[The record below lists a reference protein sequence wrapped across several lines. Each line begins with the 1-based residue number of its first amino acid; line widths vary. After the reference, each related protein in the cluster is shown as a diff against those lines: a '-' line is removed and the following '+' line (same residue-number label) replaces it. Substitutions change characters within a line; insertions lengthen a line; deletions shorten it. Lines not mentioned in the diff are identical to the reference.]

1 MCARYPIYSNSTL
14 LPVRGELL
22 ELAQHILEQ
31 MEVDAANEGGAR
43 LEIDR
48 QMVGYHALHDP
59 HATQFRDAGLSLS
72 IARLIR
78 RDQRHEGHARLLHES
93 LLPGK

>member
-1 MCARYPIYSNSTL
+1 MC
-14 LPVRGELL
+14 GELL
-22 ELAQHILEQ
+22 ELVEHILEQ
-31 MEVDAANEGGAR
+31 MEVDATNEGGAR

-78 RDQRHEGHARLLHES
+78 RDQWHEGHACLLHEG